1 MEGPA
6 HKGSAVTSFRVA
18 DMVNHQNEYEK
29 RAEQYE
35 EQAKRVTDP
44 WVKEK
49 YLALAK
55 RCRGTQKAPQCQ
67 ESRPR
72 RTRIVR

>member
-1 MEGPA
+1 M
-6 HKGSAVTSFRVA
+6 A
-18 DMVNHQNEYEK
+18 DQKTEYEK

-55 RCRGTQKAPQCQ
+55 RCRDMQEAPESQ
-67 ESRPR
+67 EIRPHG
-72 RTRIVR
+72 TRISR

>member
-1 MEGPA
+1 M
-6 HKGSAVTSFRVA
+6 A
-18 DMVNHQNEYEK
+18 DQKIAYEK

-55 RCRGTQKAPQCQ
+55 RCRDMQKCNAQALPPATGR
-67 ESRPR
+67 ES
-72 RTRIVR
+72 TRMCGKLTR

>member
-1 MEGPA
+1 MCVQLPTKEQ
-6 HKGSAVTSFRVA
+6 RIMA
-18 DMVNHQNEYEK
+18 DQKTEYEK

-49 YLALAK
+49 YFALAK
-55 RCRGTQKAPQCQ
+55 RCREMQKAP
-67 ESRPR
+67 ESREIRPR
-72 RTRIVR
+72 IAR

>member
-1 MEGPA
+1 MFQLRTITTEE
-6 HKGSAVTSFRVA
+6 RRIMA
-18 DMVNHQNEYEK
+18 DQKIAYEK

-55 RCRGTQKAPQCQ
+55 RCRDMQEAPESQ
-67 ESRPR
+67 EIRPHG
-72 RTRIVR
+72 TRIAR

>member
-1 MEGPA
+1 M
-6 HKGSAVTSFRVA
+6 A
-18 DMVNHQNEYEK
+18 DQKIEYEK

-55 RCRGTQKAPQCQ
+55 RCRDMQKAPESQ
-67 ESRPR
+67 EIRQHGA
-72 RTRIVR
+72 RIAR

>member
-1 MEGPA
+1 MVD
-6 HKGSAVTSFRVA
+6 HKI
-18 DMVNHQNEYEK
+18 EYEK
-29 RAEQYE
+29 RAAQYE

-55 RCRGTQKAPQCQ
+55 RCRDMQKAPESQ
-67 ESRPR
+67 EIRQHG
-72 RTRIVR
+72 TRIAR

>member
-1 MEGPA
+1 M
-6 HKGSAVTSFRVA
+6 A
-18 DMVNHQNEYEK
+18 DQKTEYEK

-55 RCRGTQKAPQCQ
+55 RCRDMQEAPESQ
-67 ESRPR
+67 EIRPHG
-72 RTRIVR
+72 TRIAR

>member
-1 MEGPA
+1 MLQLRTVTTEERRIMVD
-6 HKGSAVTSFRVA
+6 HKIA
-18 DMVNHQNEYEK
+18 YEK

-55 RCRGTQKAPQCQ
+55 RCRDMQKAPESQ
-67 ESRPR
+67 EIR
-72 RTRIVR
+72 RHGTRIAR

>member
-1 MEGPA
+1 MCGQLQTKE
-6 HKGSAVTSFRVA
+6 RRIIA
-18 DMVNHQNEYEK
+18 DQKTEYEK

-49 YLALAK
+49 YLALAT
-55 RCRGTQKAPQCQ
+55 RCRDMQAAPESQ
-67 ESRPR
+67 EIRPHG
-72 RTRIVR
+72 TRIAR